1 MSTERDKL
9 KGDRYQG
16 IGALLDPVGGTSS
29 GLQSPI
35 TSQEGDYDKYLAES
49 RKNNAISGGAG
60 ILGSTAGAIE
70 NAVMLKRR
78 KKAGVLDIT
87 PTPIKDIIQETGM
100 KVRSGKLS
108 NEAARIGRINQG
120 ESNFLNK
127 AIQSATSPQ
136 QVQQMLVSAKR
147 MSDDQKM
154 QLENQGLQQQQNYEG
169 TNRQFRSKDAEYKA
183 LAQNQYNS
191 DVAAYRNAMW
201 TNINNAVNSGAQM
214 AMGLA

>member
-1 MSTERDKL
+1 MSTERDKI
-9 KGDRYQG
+9 Q
-16 IGALLDPVGGTSS
+16 PPTTSS
-29 GLQSPI
+29 
-35 TSQEGDYDKYLAES
+35 EGDYDKYLAES
-49 RKNNAISGGAG
+49 GKNNVIAGAAG
-60 ILGSTAGAIE
+60 VLGSSAGAIQ

-78 KKAGVLDIT
+78 KKQGVLDIT

-100 KVRSGKLS
+100 KARSGQVA
-108 NEAARIGRINQG
+108 NAAARMGRINQG
-120 ESNFLNK
+120 ESSFLNK

-136 QVQQMLVSAKR
+136 QVQQMLVSGKR

-201 TNINNAVNSGAQM
+201 SNINNAVNSGAQLG
-214 AMGLA
+214 MGIASMKSS